1 MAVVSDDHADET
13 LNVSNLDGG
22 ARAAARTR
30 AGDRLGHRHD
40 ACMDRTDRATLAR
53 GPFWLSSSS
62 IRLAATPDAIGR
74 RDAVNRSRRR
84 RGCDIE
90 SPRPG
95 GRDAER
101 DPRSASTRW
110 IKPDE
115 VREHKSKES
124 FWAVVD
130 GFVVDATE
138 FVRSHPGGLRK
149 LLQTDDPDVGATG
162 EEFGF
167 SFSRGRNAR
176 SPRGRQVAATPRP
189 IPWRNVVGTPRGDA
203 AAATWIFR
211 GDRCTPQ
218 AHFPH
223 TGKTFASGVKRYL
236 RDPSCREVAFGG
248 SKIIIVGRLLL

>member
-22 ARAAARTR
+22 A
-30 AGDRLGHRHD
+30 
-40 ACMDRTDRATLAR
+40 
-53 GPFWLSSSS
+53 
-62 IRLAATPDAIGR
+62 
-74 RDAVNRSRRR
+74 
-84 RGCDIE
+84 
-90 SPRPG
+90 
-95 GRDAER
+95 
-101 DPRSASTRW
+101 ASTRW

-167 SFSRGRNAR
+167 SFSRGRNA
-176 SPRGRQVAATPRP
+176 
-189 IPWRNVVGTPRGDA
+189 
-203 AAATWIFR
+203 
-211 GDRCTPQ
+211 
-218 AHFPH
+218 HFPH